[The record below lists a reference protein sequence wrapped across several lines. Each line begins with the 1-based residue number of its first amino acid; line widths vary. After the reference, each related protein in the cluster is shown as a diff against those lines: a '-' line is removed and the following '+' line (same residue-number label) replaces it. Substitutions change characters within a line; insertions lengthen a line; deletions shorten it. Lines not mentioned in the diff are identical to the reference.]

1 MFLIFAAHS
10 KWIIMNEITTIDR
23 ILYDLKPFI
32 EYANDHFFLTV
43 ICVIIC
49 LIEIVGAI
57 LFCYSAIKM
66 K

>member
-1 MFLIFAAHS
+1 
-10 KWIIMNEITTIDR
+10 MNEITTIDR